1 MGCKSVFVG
10 VAAMLLGGVS
20 SAVALPFNQDL
31 VSGQINVGH
40 VMRPKAPNT
49 VPLGSLDSYVPSRE
63 VALTWENPIK
73 GDRMSTL
80 NGKRLFEVNCSPCH
94 GKYEDGKHTPGAV
107 SNVVPGPDISLDMYK
122 VKPDGHF
129 FGYIHF
135 GGMAI
140 MPAYGWKLSTTE
152 HWDIVNY
159 VRHVQGVNPIR

>member
-1 MGCKSVFVG
+1 MGCKHVIT
-10 VAAMLLGGVS
+10 VAAALLLGGVS
-20 SAVALPFNQDL
+20 TAAALPFNQDM
-31 VSGQINVGH
+31 VGGQPVTGQ

-49 VPLGSLDSYVPSRE
+49 VPLGAAADFVPSRE
-63 VALTWENPIK
+63 EALTWQNPIK

-80 NGKRLFEVNCSPCH
+80 NGQRLFQVNCSPCH
-94 GKYEDGKHTPGAV
+94 GAYKDGEHTPGAV
-107 SNVVPGPDISLDMYK
+107 SNVMPGVNLSLDMYK

-159 VRHVQGVNPIR
+159 VRHIQGLNPIK

>member
-1 MGCKSVFVG
+1 MGCRNVL
-10 VAAMLLGGVS
+10 AAAAALVCIGVS
-20 SAVALPFNQDL
+20 SAVALPFNQDM
-31 VSGQINVGH
+31 VSGQINVGQ

-49 VPLGSLDSYVPSRE
+49 VPLGSLDAYVPSRE
-63 VALTWENPIK
+63 EALTWENPLK
-73 GDRMSTL
+73 GDRISTL
-80 NGKRLFEVNCSPCH
+80 NGKRLFQVNCSPCH

-107 SNVVPGPDISLDMYK
+107 ANAVPGPDVSLDMYR

-152 HWDIVNY
+152 HWDLVNY

>member
-1 MGCKSVFVG
+1 MGCRNFL
-10 VAAMLLGGVS
+10 AAAAAIVCVGVS
-20 SAVALPFNQDL
+20 SAVALPFNQDM

-40 VMRPKAPNT
+40 VMRPKAPNS
-49 VPLGSLDSYVPSRE
+49 VPLGSLDAHVPSRE
-63 VALTWENPIK
+63 VALTWENPLK

-80 NGKRLFEVNCSPCH
+80 NGQRLFQVNCSPCH
-94 GKYEDGKHTPGAV
+94 GAYEGGKHTPGAV
-107 SNVVPGPDISLDMYK
+107 SNLVPGPDISLNMYT

-159 VRHVQGVNPIR
+159 IRHVQGVNPIQ